1 MRIQPAPFALLA
13 AGTGLVTGCRQAP
26 STAADF
32 NGAWR
37 GDAQFLNS
45 TGQGN
50 SVHEWSIDAD
60 PTGRM
65 MVAVTWSMSADDNLH
80 GYDFEGD
87 EVKGDTEQLLGQID
101 YETGRF
107 VAVETEESGTAFGEL
122 LPDGRIRVLLAQ
134 PGEKPVVLRTTLT
147 RTAR

>member
-1 MRIQPAPFALLA
+1 
-13 AGTGLVTGCRQAP
+13 
-26 STAADF
+26 
-32 NGAWR
+32 
-37 GDAQFLNS
+37 
-45 TGQGN
+45 
-50 SVHEWSIDAD
+50 
-60 PTGRM
+60 